1 MFIKMFKNY
10 IDTSVKDLKKEL
22 QIEIEHDSKN
32 TNTQIQGITKR
43 QVELEVNNAMLSES
57 FRLLSERVDVQNKS
71 IREIIETLADNSTRL
86 NMQGESIVL
95 LNKSILAA
103 MTNLEKDLGKNGV
116 VVLAKVKE
124 HFIEKE

>member
-95 LNKSILAA
+95 LNNSILTA
-103 MTNLEKDLGKNGV
+103 MTNLGKDLGKNGV
-116 VVLAKVKE
+116 VVRCQLE
-124 HFIEKE
+124 Q